1 MEISIQRKAIPEKA
15 DKTLKKNHKGMK
27 EKKKKNGRPG
37 NELRCMNHSEIWQHF
52 IEVLNF
58 PRQSKK
64 RQKNIGEKF
73 TGQVHRGG
81 NDLTFTTWNF
91 MLRQA
96 IKLEDTQFFKK

>member
-1 MEISIQRKAIPEKA
+1 MYESLRFDNTSQRFL
-15 DKTLKKNHKGMK
+15 D
-27 EKKKKNGRPG
+27 
-37 NELRCMNHSEIWQHF
+37 
-52 IEVLNF
+52 F
-58 PRQSKK
+58 PRQSQK